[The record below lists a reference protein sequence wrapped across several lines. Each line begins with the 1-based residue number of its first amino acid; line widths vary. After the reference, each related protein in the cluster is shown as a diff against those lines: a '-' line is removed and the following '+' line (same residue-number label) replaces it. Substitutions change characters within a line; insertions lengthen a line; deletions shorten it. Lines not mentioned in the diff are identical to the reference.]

1 MGYKVSPYVTH
12 SARVPSG
19 LGKGKNVKTKA
30 IAHKRTENT
39 EALSTE
45 SASAPAPIQHAV
57 QTARRTDSP
66 GNSAGTTTGLR
77 LGTVQWN
84 RKSRTTR
91 PVIRERQELA
101 FQRLREAWSA
111 DA

>member
-19 LGKGKNVKTKA
+19 LGKRKNVKTKA
-30 IAHKRTENT
+30 IACKCTENT

-57 QTARRTDSP
+57 RTVLDYHRP
-66 GNSAGTTTGLR
+66 TTGH
-77 LGTVQWN
+77 GPMEQEVEDYKTCHS
-84 RKSRTTR
+84 RKTRTGLPET
-91 PVIRERQELA
+91 ERSLVG
-101 FQRLREAWSA
+101 
-111 DA
+111 